1 MVSRVFVDGDND
13 VISGHQGKL
22 SFGPN
27 NCKVLYEEGTVV
39 NPSDELMSLMSNSN
53 AHRLQRRMLSKDG
66 NALNN
71 DVQQYYKS
79 DAASGFSLLSTI
91 AEDLKSLEDGVVM
104 FSAEDNEY
112 VLVVAPVLWIE
123 ADYPCHSGLWCS
135 WSNHFVSLSKI
146 LYAHY

>member
-1 MVSRVFVDGDND
+1 MLCPLRKGLLLR
-13 VISGHQGKL
+13 ISAL
-22 SFGPN
+22 
-27 NCKVLYEEGTVV
+27 
-39 NPSDELMSLMSNSN
+39 LMRFSNII
-53 AHRLQRRMLSKDG
+53 
-66 NALNN
+66 
-71 DVQQYYKS
+71 KS